1 MFESELRPESDE
13 PVDLAREAEALRQQ
27 ILEAR
32 HRQIENTYPL
42 GRKILYLSTVLVV
55 LGCSFVILGVSSVRR
70 TLVESLAV
78 RIAGNPDASAQV
90 FPLPAPPPKP
100 ARVDVNAP
108 AYSAAATA
116 LADAL
121 YADSSASAGETQP
134 QGPGGE
140 ERKFVPPPKSAE
152 ASQAYALL
160 QSKNEIAAAVIA
172 GRREGFTFKEW
183 LPRKADPPEFWIDVV
198 AERASDGKEV
208 HLIWQVNTESGAIQ
222 PLSQEARDLER

>member
-1 MFESELRPESDE
+1 M
-13 PVDLAREAEALRQQ
+13 
-27 ILEAR
+27 
-32 HRQIENTYPL
+32 
-42 GRKILYLSTVLVV
+42 

-121 YADSSASAGETQP
+121 YADSSAPAGEVQP

-140 ERKFVPPPKSAE
+140 ERKFVPPPKTTE

-160 QSKNEIAAAVIA
+160 QSKDEIAAAVI
-172 GRREGFTFKEW
+172 GGQREDFKFKEW

-198 AERASDGKEV
+198 AVRASDGKEV

-222 PLSQEARDLER
+222 PLSQEARDLAR